1 MNQHNTMLTCL
12 SEQSVYT
19 PNKYI
24 QLVRGCP
31 LIPPINTNRKEKHY
45 ENNFNINSSIY
56 YRRFFRHC
64 YYVFSSN
71 QSCKR

>member
-19 PNKYI
+19 PNEYK

-31 LIPPINTNRKEKHY
+31 P
-45 ENNFNINSSIY
+45 
-56 YRRFFRHC
+56 
-64 YYVFSSN
+64 
-71 QSCKR
+71 

>member
-1 MNQHNTMLTCL
+1 MKQHNTMLTCL

-19 PNKYI
+19 PNKYK

-31 LIPPINTNRKEKHY
+31 LIPHKYKQKGKYY

-56 YRRFFRHC
+56 SRRCFRHY
-64 YYVFSSN
+64 YYVFSTN